1 MQGILPAL
9 LQQYAGAGH
18 LAPHAWEALRAHFVV
33 NTCESIGSMAR
44 GSRRMQEL
52 EHELDLRHKENDNLR
67 CQVRCYHNEVDDMH
81 RREYEERHDNYE
93 WHGSYN
99 WHKRRHTSTEA
110 TPSSSGGYAWPA
122 AETPQ
127 IVVSPP

>member
-81 RREYEERHDNYE
+81 QQEYEERHDHYE

-99 WHKRRHTSTEA
+99 
-110 TPSSSGGYAWPA
+110 
-122 AETPQ
+122 
-127 IVVSPP
+127 